1 MDQVMDQV
9 HRIVNEV
16 AEEWD
21 LPLEPEK
28 TERIV
33 FRKKRKGKR
42 KDAKWVKWL
51 GIIVDEDLLFDHY

>member
-1 MDQVMDQV
+1 MD
-9 HRIVNEV
+9 RIVNET

-42 KDAKWVKWL
+42 KDAKWVK
-51 GIIVDEDLLFDHY
+51 